1 MQCLLLPVRNGEAS
15 NGRLLGGAH
24 PCSRQAA
31 VQLIDDRR
39 VSEMAVQKLSV
50 VWEKRYLC
58 PRCQQKLRYVPG
70 DAVAIVDGRV
80 DMTRTQPYYVCD
92 KCHTSYRELMGSGYF
107 EEYEGVDARLP
118 AADAPADAGQA
129 AAPERRPAKPKH
141 PLRSTGELEPVQL
154 KREADGR
161 CACPRCGERM
171 DFVEGQPVR
180 IVDGKPDM
188 ENVMDHFRCSYC
200 GSVFRRIATTDYFKW
215 SER

>member
-1 MQCLLLPVRNGEAS
+1 MQRTIVINFNVSVGGFFHFVWNFSYKEKCSILLRAGDV
-15 NGRLLGGAH
+15 
-24 PCSRQAA
+24 A
-31 VQLIDDRR
+31 VGNQMNDKR

-129 AAPERRPAKPKH
+129 AAPEQHPAKPKH
-141 PLRSTGELEPVQL
+141 PLRST
-154 KREADGR
+154 
-161 CACPRCGERM
+161 
-171 DFVEGQPVR
+171 
-180 IVDGKPDM
+180 
-188 ENVMDHFRCSYC
+188 
-200 GSVFRRIATTDYFKW
+200 
-215 SER
+215 

>member
-1 MQCLLLPVRNGEAS
+1 M
-15 NGRLLGGAH
+15 
-24 PCSRQAA
+24 
-31 VQLIDDRR
+31 IDDRR

-161 CACPRCGERM
+161 CACPRDR
-171 DFVEGQPVR
+171 
-180 IVDGKPDM
+180 K
-188 ENVMDHFRCSYC
+188 
-200 GSVFRRIATTDYFKW
+200 SVV
-215 SER
+215 

>member
-1 MQCLLLPVRNGEAS
+1 MN
-15 NGRLLGGAH
+15 
-24 PCSRQAA
+24 
-31 VQLIDDRR
+31 DKR

-118 AADAPADAGQA
+118 SADAPAGAGQA

-154 KREADGR
+154 KREYGERHGSFSLFVLRLGLPPHRDDGLFPVVGAVRRRAIR
-161 CACPRCGERM
+161 CAALSAAGAEKTCRNA
-171 DFVEGQPVR
+171 DFLV
-180 IVDGKPDM
+180 
-188 ENVMDHFRCSYC
+188 
-200 GSVFRRIATTDYFKW
+200 
-215 SER
+215 

>member
-1 MQCLLLPVRNGEAS
+1 
-15 NGRLLGGAH
+15 
-24 PCSRQAA
+24 
-31 VQLIDDRR
+31 
-39 VSEMAVQKLSV
+39 MAVQKLSV

-161 CACPRCGERM
+161 CACPRCGKRM
-171 DFVEGQPVR
+171 DFVAGQPVR

-188 ENVMDHFRCSYC
+188 
-200 GSVFRRIATTDYFKW
+200 
-215 SER
+215 